1 MSNNVVV
8 DGVKIPVS
16 LPRMRDMQK
25 WFDVMDS
32 LSADDTDIEP
42 LLQLSIEQNPT
53 FASLPSQHLITACM
67 QYLNFVGDDVANNKR
82 LQTFY
87 EVQLQENKEIMDNST
102 PHSTEWNEARQLYL
116 RAQEELGQAPK
127 KGYEKRVE
135 VLLAKQGVTSDLDDW
150 MLNLAKES
158 GFTYK
163 ELSDLTWAEFI
174 RINNKV
180 AKVREVE
187 FARERQRQLEEKRR
201 RASQG

>member
-16 LPRMRDMQK
+16 LPIMKDMQK
-25 WFDVMDS
+25 WFNVMDN
-32 LSADDTDIEP
+32 LSNDDTDIEP
-42 LLQLSIEQNPT
+42 LLTLSIEQNPP
-53 FASLPSQHLITACM
+53 FQSLPSHHLITACM
-67 QYLNFVGDDVANNKR
+67 QYLNLVGEDVANNKR

-102 PHSTEWNEARQLYL
+102 PHSKEWNEAKQLYF
-116 RAQEELGQAPK
+116 RAQQELGQAPK

-135 VLLAKQGVTSDLDDW
+135 VLLAKQGVTTDLDDW

-187 FARERQRQLEEKRR
+187 FARNRQQQLEEKRR
-201 RASQG
+201 ASQG